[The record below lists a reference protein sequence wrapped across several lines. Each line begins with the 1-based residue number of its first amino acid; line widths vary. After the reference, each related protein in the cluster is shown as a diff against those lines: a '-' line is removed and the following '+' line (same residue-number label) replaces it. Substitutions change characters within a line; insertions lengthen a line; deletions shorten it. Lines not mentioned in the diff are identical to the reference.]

1 MKKEFMK
8 RVMAA
13 GMVAA
18 MALTTVA
25 CGGSAD
31 NSASTDKAEAPAEDA
46 APATEA
52 AAAEDDGSYDECTL
66 TISWWGGDSRHTATQ
81 AAVDAFMK
89 AYPGITVETTYSAWD
104 GWEEK
109 MATAFAAGTAQD
121 VNQINWNWITQYD
134 SDGTTFLNLND
145 YASVIDLS
153 QVDEK
158 YLSMCEASDGSLAG
172 LPISM
177 TGRIFYW
184 DKTTFDEVGCEIPTT
199 LAALKDCGEKFKAYG
214 DDYYPLALGEYD
226 RMILMVYYLESVYGT
241 DWVTGDTL
249 NYTKDQIVEGLEFI
263 QSLEDA
269 HVIPSIATIAGDGA
283 ASLDQNQNW
292 IDGHYAGIFEW
303 DSSAS
308 KFGAALEEGREL
320 VVGDYLTDL
329 GDNKGGYAKVSMC
342 WAINAQTAHPK
353 EAAMLVNYLANNEE
367 AAQILASERGIPVSE
382 SALTAANDAGL
393 LNETVVEA
401 NGKVLAWVSNSLDPY
416 FEDSQLK
423 GSDGVYYDAM
433 AGLSYGDYTKKVLT
447 NRQYVFKREADGE
460 KVLVAI
466 NADENEY
473 TAYFDTEC
481 ADALNLITGKKEDL
495 SGKIVLPP
503 YSFRFYRCM

>member
-18 MALTTVA
+18 MDLKKVA

-292 IDGHYAGIFEW
+292 IDGHYAGIFLYDTSIVKHAEAVK
-303 DSSAS
+303 DGEFVIGDYIKMGDYHGGFIKVNQAFGISATTEHPAEA
-308 KFGAALEEGREL
+308 AALIQFLVAEEDG
-320 VVGDYLTDL
+320 VKTL
-329 GDNKGGYAKVSMC
+329 GDTRGVPANK
-342 WAINAQTAHPK
+342 
-353 EAAMLVNYLANNEE
+353 
-367 AAQILASERGIPVSE
+367 
-382 SALTAANDAGL
+382 
-393 LNETVVEA
+393 
-401 NGKVLAWVSNSLDPY
+401 
-416 FEDSQLK
+416 
-423 GSDGVYYDAM
+423 
-433 AGLSYGDYTKKVLT
+433 AGLSML
-447 NRQYVFKREADGE
+447 
-460 KVLVAI
+460 
-466 NADENEY
+466 
-473 TAYFDTEC
+473 
-481 ADALNLITGKKEDL
+481 DL
-495 SGKIVLPP
+495 SGSQVAEANAKVMEWSSFQMDPTFERNSFTGADGTFFNALQLSSYGESDSMSCAEIVEDGVANEL
-503 YSFRFYRCM
+503 SSTGL

>member
-1 MKKEFMK
+1 MK

-52 AAAEDDGSYDECTL
+52 EAAEDDGSYDECTL

-109 MATAFAAGTAQD
+109 MATAFAVPVGTAQD

-263 QSLEDA
+263 QS
-269 HVIPSIATIAGDGA
+269 
-283 ASLDQNQNW
+283 
-292 IDGHYAGIFEW
+292 
-303 DSSAS
+303 
-308 KFGAALEEGREL
+308 
-320 VVGDYLTDL
+320 
-329 GDNKGGYAKVSMC
+329 
-342 WAINAQTAHPK
+342 
-353 EAAMLVNYLANNEE
+353 
-367 AAQILASERGIPVSE
+367 
-382 SALTAANDAGL
+382 
-393 LNETVVEA
+393 
-401 NGKVLAWVSNSLDPY
+401 
-416 FEDSQLK
+416 
-423 GSDGVYYDAM
+423 
-433 AGLSYGDYTKKVLT
+433 
-447 NRQYVFKREADGE
+447 
-460 KVLVAI
+460 
-466 NADENEY
+466 
-473 TAYFDTEC
+473 
-481 ADALNLITGKKEDL
+481 
-495 SGKIVLPP
+495 
-503 YSFRFYRCM
+503 

>member
-1 MKKEFMK
+1 MKKEFVK

-18 MALTTVA
+18 MALTTVG
-25 CGGSAD
+25 CGSSTD
-31 NSASTDKAEAPAEDA
+31 NSTSTDTNADTAEK
-46 APATEA
+46 PATETAANTETA
-52 AAAEDDGSYDECTL
+52 AAAEDDGSYENCTL
-66 TISWWGGDSRHTATQ
+66 TISWWGGDSRHEATQ
-81 AAVDAFMK
+81 NAIKAFEE
-89 AYPGITVETTYSAWD
+89 AYPGITVETTYASWD

-134 SDGTTFLNLND
+134 SDGTTFLNLYD
-145 YASVIDLS
+145 YSNIIDLS
-153 QVDEK
+153 QIDEN
-158 YLSMCEASDGSLAG
+158 YLSMCEAADGSLAG

-184 DKTTFDEVGCEIPTT
+184 DKTTFDEVGCDIPTT
-199 LAALKDCGEKFKAYG
+199 LAELKDCGEKFKAYG

-226 RMILMVYYLESVYGT
+226 RMILMVYYLESVYGE

-249 NYTKDQIVEGLEFI
+249 NYTTDQIAEGLEFI

-283 ASLDQNQNW
+283 SSLDQNQKW
-292 IDGHYAGIFEW
+292 IDGRYAGIFEW

-320 VVGDYLTDL
+320 VVGDYLSDL
-329 GDNKGGYAKVSMC
+329 GDYKGGYAKVSMA
-342 WAINAQTAHPK
+342 WAINASTAHPK
-353 EAAMLVNYLANNEE
+353 EAALLVNYLENNTD
-367 AAQILASERGIPVSE
+367 AATILASERGIPVSKA
-382 SALTAANDAGL
+382 ALSAANEAGL

-401 NGKVLAWVSNSLDPY
+401 NGKVLSWVSNSLDPY

-423 GSDGVYYDAM
+423 SSDGVYYDVM
-433 AGLSYGDYTKKVLT
+433 AGLSYGDYTVEEAAETL
-447 NRQYVFKREADGE
+447 ADG
-460 KVLVAI
+460 I
-466 NADENEY
+466 
-473 TAYFDTEC
+473 
-481 ADALNLITGKKEDL
+481 
-495 SGKIVLPP
+495 SGVIAQ
-503 YSFRFYRCM
+503 